1 MRTKGTCLVCFG
13 GEGDIHSS
21 FATCPFPF
29 LGGSNTAG
37 HGYVLQKPAFITAR
51 KRSLRRLC
59 FYRCLSVHNRGGAC
73 VVALGGRAWFC
84 PGEACMVL
92 SGGVCGFVR
101 GACVVALGGGC
112 VVFVRGACMVL
123 SGGHAWL
130 LGGRAWFCLGGCVWF
145 CPGGMHGFVWGGMR
159 SFSRGACMVFSGGRA
174 WFFSGGCMVFSGGA
188 CMVFSGGRGGVHRIR
203 RDTVNERAVRILLE
217 CILLECILVTG
228 VFTFCKCMF
237 LVSVSSSM
245 CCNFLLISFAFS
257 SPLSLTKS
265 ITLFRVIL

>member
-73 VVALGGRAWFC
+73 VVALGGCAWFC
-84 PGEACMVL
+84 PGGGMHGFVWGGVWFCLGGMCGC
-92 SGGVCGFVR
+92 SGGMCGF
-101 GACVVALGGGC
+101 CPT
-112 VVFVRGACMVL
+112 GACMVL

-130 LGGRAWFCLGGCVWF
+130 LRGL
-145 CPGGMHGFVWGGMR
+145 HGFVWGSMVL
-159 SFSRGACMVFSGGRA
+159 SRGACMVLSGGA
-174 WFFSGGCMVFSGGA
+174 CVVFPGGVHGFFRGACMVFFWGVCMVFSGGA

-217 CILLECILVTG
+217 WNAFLLLECLPFVNACFWS
-228 VFTFCKCMF
+228 VFLRACAAIFCW
-237 LVSVSSSM
+237 
-245 CCNFLLISFAFS
+245 
-257 SPLSLTKS
+257 SPLH
-265 ITLFRVIL
+265 FHRPCP